1 MGKIEKKDNTLVEK
15 DGNVLEITESQL
27 MLEDE
32 GRMQYLSFTRIIK
45 IIQF

>member
-32 GRMQYLSFTRIIK
+32 GRMQHLSFTRIIK
-45 IIQF
+45 IILF

>member
-1 MGKIEKKDNTLVEK
+1 MGKIEKMDNTLVEK

>member
-1 MGKIEKKDNTLVEK
+1 MSKIEKMDNTLVEK